1 MPVALFGQATLTSPA
16 PGSTLAGTSVSFT
29 WTAGTGTTRYD
40 LWLGLNGPGSS
51 SLYTT
56 GWLTTTS
63 TTVPSLPT
71 KGATVYARLYSD
83 GSEGEQYNDYIFT
96 EPTSISAAL
105 ISPTAGSV
113 LGASNQMFT
122 WTAGTAVTEY
132 ALWLGLSP
140 GSYNL
145 YATGW
150 LTTTSITVP
159 ILAAKGATVYA
170 RLYSDGSGGEQY
182 NDYIFTEPTS
192 IPAAL
197 ISPTAGSVLGA
208 SNLMFTWTAGTAVTG
223 YDLYLGL
230 SGPGSSSLYTSGW
243 LTTTSA
249 TVPRLPAK
257 GTTVYARLYSDGS
270 GGEQYND
277 YTYTEAG
284 GALLSAFSCTSVSLT
299 GAGTDACTVTL
310 NAAAPS
316 GGLAVSLSSSSLAA
330 TVPATVTVPA
340 NATSV
345 GFMTTVSSVGT
356 AQPVTLTA
364 VGGGVSETVALQ
376 LNPDLPTLSVATS
389 ASPSTYGGALTFT
402 ATIST
407 DPTGF
412 VTFDS
417 NGVSIGTG
425 TINGT
430 TATLT
435 TSSLTAGPHTIT
447 ALWAGN
453 STYGAA
459 TSGALNQVVNKAA
472 PPVSWNTP
480 AGVAYGTALTSVQL
494 DATSTVAGTFGYSPA
509 AGTVLVSGS
518 QTLSVTF
525 TPTDTTD
532 YNTAVARVAL
542 TVNKATPTITWAT
555 PAGIT
560 YGTGLSASQLDA
572 TSSVAGTFVYSPGA
586 GTVLVSGSQML
597 SVTFTPTDTTDYN
610 TASATVALTVNKA
623 MATINWAAP
632 AGITYGTALSAS
644 QLNATASVAGT
655 FVYSPAAGTVLVS
668 GSQTLSVTFTPTD
681 TTDNNTATA
690 TVALTVNKALP
701 TITWATPGA
710 ITSGTALTSTQL
722 DATASVPGS
731 FAYSPAA
738 GSVLAAG
745 AQTLTVIFTPTD
757 AVDYSTASVSVTLT
771 VNQGISMLSINAT
784 SVGFGNVALNQPATQ
799 TLTLSSTGTSSV
811 TVNSAVLVGAGFTLS
826 GTALPTTL
834 APGQTATAGV
844 QFDPTVVGAAT
855 GTLTI
860 SSTSSSNPTATI
872 AITGTGTAVSYAV
885 DLSWD
890 APVDS
895 TDPVAGYNIYR
906 SPGGSSTYQLLNS
919 SVEALTAYVDS
930 TVQNGTSYDYIVESV
945 DSSGVESVPTSP
957 VALTIP

>member
-1 MPVALFGQATLTSPA
+1 VT
-16 PGSTLAGTSVSFT
+16 FT
-29 WTAGTGTTRYD
+29 WTAGAGTTSYD
-40 LWLGLNGPGSS
+40 LWLGLSGPGSS

-63 TTVPSLPT
+63 TTVPSLPAR
-71 KGATVYARLYSD
+71 GATVYARLYSE
-83 GSEGEQYNDYIFT
+83 GSGGEKYNDYVFT

-132 ALWLGLSP
+132 DLWLGLSP

-150 LTTTSITVP
+150 LTATSTTVP

-208 SNLMFTWTAGTAVTG
+208 SNDMFTWSTGSEVTE
-223 YDLYLGL
+223 YQLYLGL

-249 TVPRLPAK
+249 TVPRLPAR

-330 TVPATVTVPA
+330 AVPATVTVPA

-376 LNPDLPTLSVATS
+376 LNPNIPTLSVATS
-389 ASPSTYGGALTFT
+389 ASPSNYGGALTFT
-402 ATIST
+402 ARIST

-459 TSGALNQVVNKAA
+459 TSGALNQVVNKAT

-494 DATSTVAGTFGYSPA
+494 DATSNVAGAFVYSPA

-532 YNTAVARVAL
+532 YNA
-542 TVNKATPTITWAT
+542 
-555 PAGIT
+555 
-560 YGTGLSASQLDA
+560 
-572 TSSVAGTFVYSPGA
+572 
-586 GTVLVSGSQML
+586 
-597 SVTFTPTDTTDYN
+597 
-610 TASATVALTVNKA
+610 
-623 MATINWAAP
+623 
-632 AGITYGTALSAS
+632 
-644 QLNATASVAGT
+644 
-655 FVYSPAAGTVLVS
+655 
-668 GSQTLSVTFTPTD
+668 
-681 TTDNNTATA
+681 ATA
-690 TVALTVNKALP
+690 TVTLAVNKALP

-771 VNQGISMLSINAT
+771 VNQGIATLSINAT

-811 TVNSAVLVGAGFTLS
+811 TVNSAVLVGASFTLS
-826 GTALPTTL
+826 GTAFPTTL